1 MHLIVS
7 GFGSY
12 GDVLPMVGLGAAM
25 RARGHRVQAI
35 CNPYFRQVVEN
46 AGLELLPLGTAE
58 EYLELAAHPDLWHPQ
73 RGLRLVMERGAAGYL
88 RETYALVEAAY
99 RPGETVLAAHGIDL
113 ASRIFHE
120 RHGAPMATVHFAPFA
135 LPSLHDTPRYMG
147 AGALRYA
154 PRWLKAA
161 TLWASSRWII
171 DPVLAPTVNALRRD
185 VGLPPIR
192 GVFYG
197 WNHSPQLV
205 LGMFPDWYG
214 APQPDWP
221 PQTYQ
226 AGFPLWD
233 QCLAE
238 AHLPEEVEEFLAAGE
253 PPIVF
258 AAGSANVQAGEF
270 FRTAGEACPRF
281 GRRGILATK
290 YADQLPR
297 KLPASVRHFS
307 FVPFSLLL
315 PRTAALVHHGG
326 IGTCAQGLATGVPQV
341 VMPMAFD
348 QLDNGLR
355 LARLGVGPLVRLRH
369 LRPPPVADALERLL
383 TSPSAAERV
392 RHWAGKCNGPA
403 ALAAASEQLE
413 LHAGSSLPK
422 SRQQPDLTVAAS

>member
-258 AAGSANVQAGEF
+258 APGSANVQAGSS
-270 FRTAGEACPRF
+270 APRS
-281 GRRGILATK
+281 RR
-290 YADQLPR
+290 
-297 KLPASVRHFS
+297 AS
-307 FVPFSLLL
+307 
-315 PRTAALVHHGG
+315 A
-326 IGTCAQGLATGVPQV
+326 
-341 VMPMAFD
+341 
-348 QLDNGLR
+348 
-355 LARLGVGPLVRLRH
+355 
-369 LRPPPVADALERLL
+369 
-383 TSPSAAERV
+383 
-392 RHWAGKCNGPA
+392 WA
-403 ALAAASEQLE
+403 AAASWPPSTPTSCPESCPRRCGTS
-413 LHAGSSLPK
+413 ASCRSACCC
-422 SRQQPDLTVAAS
+422 RARRRWCTTAASAPVPRGWPRACRRWSCRWRSTNWTTACGWRGWGSAPSCGCATSAPAPWPTRWSDC